1 MKKDKKEKEEIVST
15 YYSKMILPA
24 RITSEL
30 NKARKEKRG
39 LVGIL
44 SLKTK
49 NGDRVYISTKKDQ
62 ETLKKHLKRIP
73 YLDVI
78 TAEILGKNRGR

>member
-1 MKKDKKEKEEIVST
+1 MKKDKKEEIVST
-15 YYSKMILPA
+15 YYSKMTLPA
-24 RITSEL
+24 RITAEL
-30 NKARKEKRG
+30 DKARKEKKG

-49 NGDRVYISTKKDQ
+49 TGDQIYISMKKDQ
-62 ETLKKHLKRIP
+62 ETLKRLMKRIP

-78 TAEILGKNRGR
+78 TAEILGQNRG